1 MHWHQLVENL
11 HTHKRGTERAVH
23 KPLLVLMLLA
33 RAQRGESRQVAYNE
47 IEGPLRKA
55 LQYFGP
61 PRRNPPHPEYP
72 FWYLR
77 FDGFWE
83 LEGDGLPADNSG
95 TPSPKKF
102 KENNVTGSVPQEL
115 WDELSGHRHQIKTL
129 AETVLEQFWPD
140 TMHDD
145 IAAFVGLDLSSG
157 AGGARA
163 RRDPAFREA
172 VLRAYERRCAVC
184 GYDGRLGDSLVGL
197 EAAHIHFKQ
206 DHGRDAV
213 DNGLAL
219 CALHHKIFDYGGIGL
234 SEERRILVS
243 QDFAGHEA
251 TRQFVLQFQ
260 GRPLQGPQADSMAPA
275 LDVVRWHQKNVFRG
289 AARG

>member
-1 MHWHQLVENL
+1 MHWHQLVTNL
-11 HTHKRGTERAVH
+11 NTWKRGSERAVH

-33 RAQRGESRQVAYNE
+33 RAQRGEPRQVTFEE
-47 IEGPLRKA
+47 IEQPLRRA
-55 LQYFGP
+55 LEEFGP
-61 PRRNPPHPEYP
+61 PRRSQKPENP
-72 FWYLR
+72 FWHLQS
-77 FDGFWE
+77 DGFWK
-83 LEGDGLPADNSG
+83 LEGAGDLPQGMRRSPSAAALRRNRVSG
-95 TPSPKKF
+95 A
-102 KENNVTGSVPQEL
+102 VPPEL
-115 WDELSGHRHQIKTL
+115 WAELSGHRHQIKTL
-129 AETVLEQFWPD
+129 AEAVLEQFWPD
-140 TMHDD
+140 TLHDD
-145 IAAFVGLDLSSG
+145 IAASLGLDLSAVSG
-157 AGGARA
+157 GKRT

-206 DHGRDAV
+206 DNGRDAV

-234 SEERRILVS
+234 SQERRILVS

-275 LDVVRWHQKNVFRG
+275 PDVVRWHQKNVFRG